1 LYVPRR
7 WELEVRT
14 WVENYK
20 KLKAL
25 IREVTLLQRQV
36 IGLRE
41 DNECSM
47 LARSVSRNN
56 EKSMP

>member
-1 LYVPRR
+1 VPRR
-7 WELEVRT
+7 WEVEVRT

-25 IREVTLLQRQV
+25 IREITLLQRQV

-41 DNECSM
+41 DN
-47 LARSVSRNN
+47 
-56 EKSMP
+56 K